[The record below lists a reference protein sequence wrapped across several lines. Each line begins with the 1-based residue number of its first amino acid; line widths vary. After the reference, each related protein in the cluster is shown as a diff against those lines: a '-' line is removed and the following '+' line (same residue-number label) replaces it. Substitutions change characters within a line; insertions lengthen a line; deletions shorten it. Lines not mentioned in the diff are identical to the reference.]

1 MVIGL
6 RHGHMGL
13 GYLLV
18 LSASISVLLA
28 LANAA
33 LGNKPGLV
41 RAGAVLGRRVEPGLM
56 GVNSLLGIV
65 VWVLMGIPLTTL
77 YPWLGVAALVVQG
90 MLVGML
96 TKPALVTLAA
106 GDDSARFKWVLAA
119 VLNAALIIGIF
130 GAMQAKP

>member
-1 MVIGL
+1 MLIGL

-18 LSASISVLLA
+18 LSSSISVLLA

-33 LGNKPGLV
+33 LGTKPGLV
-41 RAGAVLGRRVEPGLM
+41 KVGTILGRRVEPGLM
-56 GVNSLLGIV
+56 GINSLLGIV
-65 VWVLMGIPLTTL
+65 VWVLMGIPLTAI
-77 YPWLGVAALVVQG
+77 YPWLGVGALIVQG
-90 MLVGML
+90 ALVGML
-96 TKPALVTLAA
+96 TKPALVSLAA

-119 VLNAALIIGIF
+119 VLNAVVIIGIF